1 MILPIADKQSLLA
14 TLDPVARLKRVDALM
29 DLSALSVSPTLEA
42 TKRRALDYANQRN
55 HQYATLEHLL
65 LALIDDADAS
75 AVMAARNADLGA
87 LKASLLNYLDNELKN
102 LVIEQGA
109 DAKPTAAFERVAQ
122 RAALYAYGL
131 GRPVV
136 TGENTL
142 LAIFPETRSPAA
154 RFLGEQGVSPR
165 RGANPIA
172 RGIGQGR

>member
-1 MILPIADKQSLLA
+1 MADQLDGLLG
-14 TLDPVARLKRVDALM
+14 
-29 DLSALSVSPTLEA
+29 
-42 TKRRALDYANQRN
+42 
-55 HQYATLEHLL
+55 
-65 LALIDDADAS
+65 
-75 AVMAARNADLGA
+75 NADLGA

-122 RAALYAYGL
+122 RAALYAHGL